1 MRERWIWFDWIMQIR
16 CFFTWILLIL
26 HSMRNVHS
34 HSHSEVNR
42 IWMKHFF
49 LRQMHT
55 IESKLLLCTESV
67 WTAMCC
73 TAHCCQLIPLYIF
86 FAFNCMYVAE
96 KQFFILLILAQILS
110 FFRFI
115 VLHLANDC
123 GISNYTNKKRREK
136 RNIFVF
142 LRLTDKIHLIQRH
155 EQSIWNWQ
163 RKRKQH
169 TFHRRICKT
178 FLRLIYIHES
188 RHVLYIIKLKLLKCN
203 LEKCTKLK
211 WNF

>member
-1 MRERWIWFDWIMQIR
+1 M
-16 CFFTWILLIL
+16 CTLIL
-26 HSMRNVHS
+26 IRKWIALKWNIFSCVKCTQSNRNYCCA
-34 HSHSEVNR
+34 
-42 IWMKHFF
+42 
-49 LRQMHT
+49 LRACEPPCVALH
-55 IESKLLLCTESV
+55 IVANSS
-67 WTAMCC
+67 
-73 TAHCCQLIPLYIF
+73 PYIF